1 MTAQKAIIVDGGKL
15 SQIPSIDT
23 LVVGAGIDSSGAT
36 LTIGNP
42 LATTVFPGP
51 VQLDGEVST
60 VAGTVFQTSA
70 TFEGNVIFG
79 TGVAPDETV
88 TFNGATISSDIAF
101 TAPGHKITNL
111 ANGTNPNDAVN
122 FSQLS
127 ALVTGVSSFQTS
139 LSGLT
144 PSSATGGAI
153 TLAGTLGVTSGG
165 TGATSL
171 TLGSLLAGNGA
182 GTVAEIA
189 PGSNGQ
195 VLTVVSGAWAAAAAA
210 VTATAQGGANAV
222 QYANSATPANFDGD
236 NAKLAFNESTSQLS
250 VGTGTA
256 NETLTVNGRVSIA
269 EGSAPSPTA
278 AFGKLWANSA
288 AASSSLQ
295 AADARPYWTDDTG
308 QSYNLTLDR
317 FNTLTPAAS
326 VAIDTSPALPVFN
339 SLSLDQNTTFTTSN
353 LGNGRSASVRV
364 VGDASTR
371 TLTFPVGWT
380 WLGSGPPAD
389 LAAGDVG
396 YLSITAYGA
405 TDADVVAAWSYEN
418 APAAVT
424 GSGVDNQIA
433 VWSGTNTQDGSASL
447 TFDGTTLGVTG
458 AAVSLTANAASSLTT
473 SSGALTLTSA
483 AAATWSTATGD
494 LNLTATANSV
504 VVTGAEAAVDAVTI
518 TSSNAAGGVDVNAGT
533 GGVTIDTTA
542 AFSIDGATSSNVTV
556 TGSAQSLTLA
566 AAGGG
571 AQKVLVQSAGTG
583 VDAIDLVASAGGFS
597 IDGVAASNVSVT
609 GANLTLSTITSG
621 AVNLTAANNLQIS
634 ANGNGT
640 TWPTAAGSAGQV
652 LTNNGVGAL
661 SWATPSTSVTTV
673 DIPATAN
680 EDMLAGD
687 LVSYIFATTARVQ
700 QADANG
706 AGTRATP
713 VGFVTTAAVAGLST
727 TLRVAGIAT
736 VPTTNFDVAP
746 TTANVGAPIYMSE
759 TAGRVTLTAPS
770 VASTVSQK
778 VGVLF
783 DVSGGNASVLIQIG
797 DPIVIQ

>member
-165 TGATSL
+165 TGASTAFTQGSVVFAGASGVYSQDNANLFWDDTNDRLGVGVIPSAL
-171 TLGSLLAGNGA
+171 TNPERLN
-182 GTVAEIA
+182 
-189 PGSNGQ
+189 
-195 VLTVVSGAWAAAAAA
+195 VSGR
-210 VTATAQGGANAV
+210 
-222 QYANSATPANFDGD
+222 
-236 NAKLAFNESTSQLS
+236 LALAE
-250 VGTGTA
+250 GTA
-256 NETLTVNGRVSIA
+256 PVAGEAG
-269 EGSAPSPTA
+269 
-278 AFGKLWANSA
+278 FGKLWANSA

-424 GSGVDNQIA
+424 GSGVDNQISI
-433 VWSGTNTQDGSASL
+433 WSGTNTQDGSANL
-447 TFDGTTLGVTG
+447 TFNGTTLGVTG
-458 AAVSLTANAASSLTT
+458 AITQSGGAVALTANAASSLTT

-494 LNLTATANSV
+494 LNLTATASSV
-504 VVTGAEAAVDAVTI
+504 VITGAEAAADAVTI

-597 IDGVAASNVSVT
+597 IDGAAASNVSVT

-759 TAGRVTLTAPS
+759 TLGRVTLTAPS